1 MKLSDVVGHA
11 NLSAYAEVALVLFF
25 AVFLAV
31 VWRLFLSGRRAEL
44 EAAAQLPLDDEAAVA
59 VRRSTPEGG
68 AA

>member
-11 NLSAYAEVALVLFF
+11 NLAGYAEVALILFF

-44 EAAAQLPLDDEAAVA
+44 DSAARLPLDDDAARA